1 MAKKHLFMLFP
12 KRVDRAFELQA
23 EQNGHDQHLEYERE
37 EIDPKSIEDDVQLAD
52 RMEKGDLPA
61 MIIAALGM
69 MVPIAAII
77 LIIIIGVAVLL
88 TGMY

>member
-1 MAKKHLFMLFP
+1 MAKKGLFMLFP
-12 KRVDRAFELQA
+12 KRVDRAFEFQA
-23 EQNGHDQHLEYERE
+23 EQNGHEQHEEFERE
-37 EIDPKSIEDDVQLAD
+37 ELDPKTIEDEVQLID
-52 RMEKGDLPA
+52 KMEKGDLSA

-77 LIIIIGVAVLL
+77 LVLMFGIAVLL

>member
-1 MAKKHLFMLFP
+1 MAKKHLFVLFP

-37 EIDPKSIEDDVQLAD
+37 EIDPKTVEDEVQLSD
-52 RMEKGDLPA
+52 KMEKGDLSA

-77 LIIIIGVAVLL
+77 LVLIIGIAVFL

>member
-1 MAKKHLFMLFP
+1 MARKGLFMLFP
-12 KRVDRAFELQA
+12 KRIDRAFELQA
-23 EQNGHDQHLEYERE
+23 EQNGHNQHEEYERE
-37 EIDPKSIEDDVQLAD
+37 EFDPKSVEDEVQLSD
-52 RMEKGDLPA
+52 KMEKGDLPA

-77 LIIIIGVAVLL
+77 LILIIGIAVLL

>member
-23 EQNGHDQHLEYERE
+23 EQNGHDLHEEYERE
-37 EIDPKSIEDDVQLAD
+37 EIDPKTIEDEVQLSD

-77 LIIIIGVAVLL
+77 LVLMIGVAILL

>member
-37 EIDPKSIEDDVQLAD
+37 EIDPKSIEDEVQLAD

>member
-1 MAKKHLFMLFP
+1 MAKKGLFMLFP
-12 KRVDRAFELQA
+12 KRVDRAFEFQA
-23 EQNGHDQHLEYERE
+23 EQNGHEQHEEFERE
-37 EIDPKSIEDDVQLAD
+37 ELDPKTIEDEVQLID
-52 RMEKGDLPA
+52 KMEKGDLSA

-77 LIIIIGVAVLL
+77 LVLMIGIAVLL

>member
-23 EQNGHDQHLEYERE
+23 EQNGHEQHEEYERE
-37 EIDPKSIEDDVQLAD
+37 EIDPKSIEDEVQLAD
-52 RMEKGDLPA
+52 RMEKGDLSA

-77 LIIIIGVAVLL
+77 LVLIIGIAVLL

>member
-1 MAKKHLFMLFP
+1 MAKHNLLMFFP

-23 EQNGHDQHLEYERE
+23 EQNGHNQHEEYERE
-37 EIDPKSIEDDVQLAD
+37 EFDPKSVEDEVQLSD
-52 RMEKGDLPA
+52 KMEKGDLPA

-77 LIIIIGVAVLL
+77 LILIIGIAVLL